1 MKRKIFAIASIALLF
16 VATASAQIFYKI
28 EGKDLSAPSYIFGTH
43 HLAPLSV
50 IDQVPGCR
58 DAFDSVKQVVGEI
71 VMTIDQMTLAM
82 QMQPYMIAPTDSTLS
97 KLFTPEELKV
107 VDDEFQ
113 KWAPMPGMSVQML
126 DMMRPMVLTSMMS
139 IGMVQKELPNYNP
152 AEQLDLYFQS
162 SAKESGKDVKGLE
175 TPEFQAKVL
184 YTTVPIAEQAKAVLN
199 LAKDPKESLEKSAKL
214 NELYLAQDLDGLLE
228 LTNTDDEDS
237 DEGAFMEALVDLRNA
252 NWIKELPEIMKETPS
267 FIAVGALHLPG
278 EKGVIEGLRKAGYTV
293 TAVK

>member
-1 MKRKIFAIASIALLF
+1 MKRKIFAIASMALLF

-71 VMTIDQMTLAM
+71 DMTIDQMTLAM

-184 YTTVPIAEQAKAVLN
+184 YTTVPIAEQAKALLN
-199 LAKDPKESLEKSAKL
+199 LAKDPKESLEKSVKL

>member
-1 MKRKIFAIASIALLF
+1 MKRKIFAIASMALLF

-71 VMTIDQMTLAM
+71 DMTIDQMTLAM

-152 AEQLDLYFQS
+152 AEQLDLYFQT

-184 YTTVPIAEQAKAVLN
+184 YTTVPIAEQAKALLN

>member
-1 MKRKIFAIASIALLF
+1 MKRKIFAIASMALLF

-71 VMTIDQMTLAM
+71 DMTIDQMTLAM

-184 YTTVPIAEQAKAVLN
+184 YTTVPIAEQAKALLN

>member
-1 MKRKIFAIASIALLF
+1 MKRKIFAIASMALLF

-58 DAFDSVKQVVGEI
+58 DAFDSVKQVGGEI
-71 VMTIDQMTLAM
+71 DRTIDQMTLAM

-184 YTTVPIAEQAKAVLN
+184 YATVPIAEQAKALLN

>member
-184 YTTVPIAEQAKAVLN
+184 YTTVPIAEQAKALLN

>member
-1 MKRKIFAIASIALLF
+1 MKRKIFAIASMALLF

-71 VMTIDQMTLAM
+71 DMTIDQMTLAM

-184 YTTVPIAEQAKAVLN
+184 YTTVPIAEQAKALLN

-214 NELYLAQDLDGLLE
+214 NELYLAQDLEGLLE

>member
-71 VMTIDQMTLAM
+71 DMTIDQMTLAM

-184 YTTVPIAEQAKAVLN
+184 YTTVPIAEQAKALLN

>member
-1 MKRKIFAIASIALLF
+1 MKRKIFAIASMALLF

-71 VMTIDQMTLAM
+71 DMTIDQMTLAM

-184 YTTVPIAEQAKAVLN
+184 YATVPIAEQAKALLN

>member
-1 MKRKIFAIASIALLF
+1 MKRKIFAIASMALLF

-71 VMTIDQMTLAM
+71 DMTIDQMTLAM

-152 AEQLDLYFQS
+152 AEQLDLYFQT

-184 YTTVPIAEQAKAVLN
+184 YTTVPIAEQAKALLN

-228 LTNTDDEDS
+228 LTNTDNEDS